1 MPEII
6 NRLSTAPVDR
16 YRIEDLKYKRK
27 VAAKVRRPEPAAV
40 LGPPCLTI
48 LLALSAACAPD
59 PPPNIIFV
67 FADDHATQAI
77 GAYGDRLAAL
87 DPTPNIDRLARE
99 GMLFRSAYV
108 TNSIC
113 APSRAVILTGL
124 HSHLNGVYTNAER
137 FDSSQVTFPQLLQA
151 AGYQTAIVGKWH
163 LKSDPVG
170 FDHWEVL
177 PGQGVYYNPDFRT
190 PAGTVRDTG
199 YVTDVI
205 TDKALAWLKDRDPS
219 RPFMLMYQHKAPHRG
234 WYPGPD
240 HLTKYDA
247 ATIPEPPT
255 LFDDYEGRT
264 SATRTQEMTI
274 RDHMLLS
281 LDLKLWPNLV
291 QPDEPLVRRLLR
303 TRERMTPQQLD
314 AWDNAYGPKASAFN
328 DAPPTGDDLVRWK
341 YRRYMEDYLATIG
354 SVDDN
359 LGRLLD
365 YLDEQGLA
373 DNTVVIYSS
382 DQGFYL
388 GEHGW
393 YDKRWMYE
401 ESFRTPLIVR
411 WPDGVRP
418 GTVNTD
424 LVQNLDFA
432 PTFLGLAGVAPPEHM
447 QGLSL
452 VPLLEGDRPADWRD
466 AIYYQYFEFPGVH
479 AVQRHYGVRTAR
491 YKLIHYYL
499 IDEWE
504 LFDLD
509 RDPSELR
516 SVHDDPGYAT
526 VRAELS
532 DRLAAL
538 RLEYQVPDEDPIPY
552 EQLP

>member
-1 MPEII
+1 MTHI
-6 NRLSTAPVDR
+6 A
-16 YRIEDLKYKRK
+16 
-27 VAAKVRRPEPAAV
+27 PAALV
-40 LGPPCLTI
+40 LVLTV
-48 LLALSAACAPD
+48 ACAPEA
-59 PPPNIIFV
+59 PPNIIFV
-67 FADDHATQAI
+67 FTDDHATQAI
-77 GAYGDRLAAL
+77 GAYGDRLAPL

-99 GMLFRSAYV
+99 GMMFRRAFV

-137 FDSSQVTFPQLLQA
+137 FDSSQVTFPQLLQEG
-151 AGYQTAIVGKWH
+151 GYQTAMVGKWH

-170 FDHWEVL
+170 FDYWEVL

-190 PAGTVRDTG
+190 VEGAVRDTG
-199 YVTDVI
+199 YVTDLI
-205 TDKALAWLKDRDPS
+205 TDKALAWLERRDAS
-219 RPFMLMYQHKAPHRG
+219 RPFMLMYQHKAPHRE

-240 HLTKYDA
+240 HLTKYDGVS
-247 ATIPEPPT
+247 IPEPAT

-274 RDHMLLS
+274 ADHMRLS
-281 LDLKLWPNLV
+281 YDLKLWPNLV
-291 QPDEPLVRRLLR
+291 DPEEQLTRGTRRM
-303 TRERMTPQQLD
+303 RERMTPEQLA
-314 AWDNAYGPKASAFN
+314 AWESAYDPKSSAFN
-328 DAPPTGDDLVRWK
+328 DDPPTGEDLVRWK
-341 YRRYMEDYLATIG
+341 YQRYMEDYLASIA

-365 YLDEQGLA
+365 YLDEHGLA
-373 DNTVVIYSS
+373 ENTVVVYSS

-393 YDKRWMYE
+393 FDKRWMYE

-411 WPDGVRP
+411 WPGRVHA
-418 GTVNTD
+418 GNENTD

-432 PTFLGLAGVAPPEHM
+432 PTFLDLAGIQPPEFM
-447 QGLSL
+447 QGRSL
-452 VPLLEGDRPADWRD
+452 VPLLEGQNPADWRD

-479 AVQRHYGVRTAR
+479 AVQRHYGVRTDR

-504 LFDLD
+504 LFDLEQ
-509 RDPSELR
+509 DPNELQ
-516 SVHDDPGYAT
+516 SVYGDPDYASIQGQL
-526 VRAELS
+526 EE
-532 DRLAAL
+532 RLMAL
-538 RLEYQVPDEDPIPY
+538 RQEYQVPDEDPVPF
-552 EQLP
+552 EPAP